1 MKVRKPVPLEHRLV
15 YVQVVEGLLQHG
27 LQGNVSPRLKQRLRQ
42 VGVDLD
48 RPLLPAYPVPVWMHC
63 LNVIAEETY
72 PGMPREEAFR
82 KLAEAHVLGYGRT
95 VIGRAVYG
103 VMRLLGPRRMVQRM
117 PQTLRATDNYTEV
130 ELVERGPTTY
140 EMKMNS
146 VAVAELPGYVE
157 SLFESMLRVGGA
169 ESPKVTR
176 LHVDPEAPSSTYQ
189 LTWTER

>member
-1 MKVRKPVPLEHRLV
+1 MKLRKPVPLEQRLV

-27 LQGNVSPRLKQRLRQ
+27 LQGKVSPRLKQRLRQ

-48 RPLLPAYPVPVWMHC
+48 RPLLPAYSVPMWMHC
-63 LNVIAEETY
+63 LSVIVEETY

-82 KLAEAHVLGYGRT
+82 KLAEAHVQGYGRT

-103 VMRLLGPRRMVQRM
+103 VMRLLGPRRLVQRL
-117 PQTLRATDNYTEV
+117 PQTLHATDNYTEA

-146 VAVAELPGYVE
+146 AVDAPGYVE

-176 LHVDPEAPSSTYQ
+176 IDVDPEAPSSTYQ
-189 LTWTER
+189 LTWAER

>member
-1 MKVRKPVPLEHRLV
+1 MRLRKPVPLEQRLV

-27 LQGNVSPRLKQRLRQ
+27 LYGKVSPRLKQRLRQ

-48 RPLLPAYPVPVWMHC
+48 RPLLPAYPVPLWTHC
-63 LNVIAEETY
+63 LSVIVEETY
-72 PGMPREEAFR
+72 PGVPREEAFR
-82 KLAEAHVLGYGRT
+82 KLAEAHVQGYGRT

-103 VMRLLGPRRMVQRM
+103 VMRLLGPRRLVQRL
-117 PQTLRATDNYTEV
+117 PQTLHATDNYTEA

-146 VAVAELPGYVE
+146 LLDQPGYVE

-176 LHVDPEAPSSTYQ
+176 IHVDPAEPSSTYQ

>member
-1 MKVRKPVPLEHRLV
+1 MKLRKPVPLEQRLV

-27 LQGNVSPRLKQRLRQ
+27 LQGKVSPRLKQRLRQ

-48 RPLLPAYPVPVWMHC
+48 RPLLPAYPVPLWMHC
-63 LNVIAEETY
+63 LSVIVEETY

-82 KLAEAHVLGYGRT
+82 RLAETHVQGYGRT

-103 VMRLLGPRRMVQRM
+103 VMRLLGPRRLVQRL
-117 PQTLRATDNYTEV
+117 PQTLHATDNYTEA

-146 VAVAELPGYVE
+146 VLDQPGYVE

-176 LHVDPEAPSSTYQ
+176 IHVDPEAPSSTYQ

>member
-1 MKVRKPVPLEHRLV
+1 LKLRKPVPLEQRLV

-27 LQGNVSPRLKQRLRQ
+27 LQGKVSPRLKQRLRQ

-48 RPLLPAYPVPVWMHC
+48 RPLLPAYPVPLWTHC
-63 LNVIAEETY
+63 LSVIVEETY
-72 PGMPREEAFR
+72 PGVPREEAFR
-82 KLAEAHVLGYGRT
+82 RLAETHVQGYGRT

-103 VMRLLGPRRMVQRM
+103 VMRLLGPRRLVQRL
-117 PQTLRATDNYTEV
+117 PQTLHATDNYTEA

-146 VAVAELPGYVE
+146 ALDQPGYVE

-176 LHVDPEAPSSTYQ
+176 IHVDPAAPSSTYQ